1 MAKDDWAIVAGV
13 KTYFDPDLGG
23 LEGPENDANEFYQ
36 WVVSDGGGAVARGQA
51 QLILSSM
58 YHVPFQSASDAM
70 PTAEAVKASF
80 DHLKSIADENEQNGN
95 GRVVGRRLYL
105 FFSGHGF
112 APSHRDDLTAMLT
125 ADANVKQEKL
135 SHIVCSYMAD
145 FFWRARFFD
154 EILLF
159 VDCCRSIMECAQLYM
174 PYDDERGSDY
184 WTVRRLY
191 GYGARVAKESREWKM
206 PDGQVHG
213 VFTRTLMDALNGA
226 GYDPKDPTKI
236 TAESLRDQLYNSFKA
251 NMAPADRDRPDL
263 PKEPEID
270 YEQKPDSNF
279 TIASRGLLQS
289 LLPGAK
295 VPTFPVKIVSDTAV
309 GKQATVRDKNFKVV
323 ARPVLSAVT
332 DLSLERGLYAIE
344 VGDADGVSFEVTGGQ
359 EAINVR
365 V

>member
-1 MAKDDWAIVAGV
+1 MARDDWAIAVGV
-13 KTYFDPDLGG
+13 KSYFDPDLGG
-23 LEGPENDANEFYQ
+23 LEGPENDANEFYK
-36 WVVSDGGGAVARGQA
+36 WVVSNDGGAVPPGQA

-58 YHVPFQSASDAM
+58 YHPPFQSATDAM
-70 PTAEAVKASF
+70 PTAEAVKVAF
-80 DHLKSIADENEQNGN
+80 DHLRSIADENQKKEN

-125 ADANVKQEKL
+125 AEARVKQEKL
-135 SHIVCSYMAD
+135 PHILCSYMAD
-145 FFWRARFFD
+145 FFWRARFFE

-174 PYDDERGSDY
+174 PYEEERGRDY
-184 WTVRRLY
+184 ESVRRFY

-213 VFTRTLMDALNGA
+213 VFTRTLIDALNGA

-236 TAESLRDQLYNSFKA
+236 TAESLRDQLYNGFKA
-251 NMAPADRDRPDL
+251 NMAPADRDRIGL

-270 YEQKPDSNF
+270 YEQKPNSNF
-279 TIASRGLLQS
+279 TISSSASLISFLT
-289 LLPGAK
+289 GATK
-295 VPTFPVKIVSDTAV
+295 PTFPVKIVSDTAA

-323 ARPVLSAVT
+323 ARPVLTAVT

-344 VGDADGVSFEVTGGQ
+344 VGDSDGTTFEVTGGT
-359 EAINVR
+359 EAVNVR

>member
-1 MAKDDWAIVAGV
+1 MAKDDWAIVVGV

-23 LEGPENDANEFYQ
+23 LEGPENDANEFYN
-36 WVVSDGGGAVARGQA
+36 WAVSPDGGAVPRKQA
-51 QLILSSM
+51 QRILSSL
-58 YHVPFQSASDAM
+58 YHPPFPTATDAM
-70 PTAEAVKASF
+70 PTAEAVKVAF
-80 DHLKSIADENEQNGN
+80 DHLKSIADENETKGK

-125 ADANVKQEKL
+125 ADAVVKGKKL
-135 SHIVCSYMAD
+135 PHIVCSYMAD

-159 VDCCRSIMECAQLYM
+159 VDCCRSILDCAQLYM
-174 PYDDERGSDY
+174 PYDDERGDDF
-184 WTVRRLY
+184 WKVRRLY

-213 VFTRTLMDALNGA
+213 VFTRTLIDALQGA
-226 GYDPKDPTKI
+226 GADPKDPAKI
-236 TAESLRDQLYNSFKA
+236 TAESLRDQLYNGFKA
-251 NMAPADRDRPDL
+251 NMAPADRERPDL
-263 PKEPEID
+263 PNEPEIV

-279 TIASRGLLQS
+279 TIASRGMLKS
-289 LLPGAK
+289 LLGAAPAK
-295 VPTFPVKIVSDTAV
+295 YPVKIVTDTAA

-323 ARPVLSAVT
+323 ERPVLSAVT
-332 DLSLERGLYAIE
+332 DLTLERGLYAVE
-344 VGDADGVSFEVTGGQ
+344 VGDGDGVPFEVTGGK
-359 EAINVR
+359 EPVNVR